1 MYFDDHHPPHFH
13 AIYNEYEAL
22 VEISELKIL
31 TGNIPSRALG
41 LVIERASLHKA
52 ELMNN
57 WDRAVRMESI
67 EKIDPLN

>member
-41 LVIERASLHKA
+41 LVIEWASLHKA